1 MGNERGL
8 IFVGF
13 DRYERRNEYRG
24 RQTVGD
30 VLSTLSEEQRT
41 LFYKYIGEI
50 TSGYLSEETRK
61 AYAKMAMTELDRD
74 QFRVVAWLEMNALE
88 EKGKSDE

>member
-1 MGNERGL
+1 MGFEK
-8 IFVGF
+8 
-13 DRYERRNEYRG
+13 YEHRCEYRG

-30 VLSTLSEEQRT
+30 VLNTLSEEQRT

-61 AYAKMAMTELDRD
+61 AYAKMAMIELNRD
-74 QFRVVAWLEMNALE
+74 QFRVVAWLEMQALE
-88 EKGKSDE
+88 GKKGDEDDG